1 MRLLVKMAMTSVAAA
16 LVAGPAL
23 AHHSFAAEF
32 DVDKTVELRGTVTK
46 VSFMN
51 PHTWIYVDVKDKN
64 GKMEQW
70 AIEGGTPNTL
80 FRKGVNRNTLK
91 PGTKVIVQGYQ
102 ARDGSN
108 KASGRNITLTNGQ
121 KLFLAGSGPPIDKK
135 K

>member
-1 MRLLVKMAMTSVAAA
+1 MRFLLKMAATSVAAA
-16 LVAGPAL
+16 LIAGPAL

-32 DVDKTVELRGTVTK
+32 DVNKTVELHGTVTK
-46 VSFMN
+46 VNFMN
-51 PHTWIYVDVKDKN
+51 PHTWIYVDVKDKS
-64 GKMEQW
+64 GKVVQW

-121 KLFLAGSGPPIDKK
+121 KLFLAGSGPPIEKSK
-135 K
+135 

>member
-1 MRLLVKMAMTSVAAA
+1 MRLLLKMAATSVAAA

-32 DVDKTVELRGTVTK
+32 DVNKTVELHGTVTK
-46 VSFMN
+46 VNFMN
-51 PHTWIYVDVKDKN
+51 PHTWIYVDVKDKS
-64 GKMEQW
+64 GKVVQW

-121 KLFLAGSGPPIDKK
+121 KLFLAGSGPPIEKTK
-135 K
+135 